1 MKINKKIFFAIP
13 FVVAIVLFI
22 ALYAHFNM
30 EDSDSF
36 TSSER
41 KWLQANK
48 NTVESIEVINDYPI
62 YGNSGVFDKF
72 ITKLS
77 EATEL
82 EFNKVPYYRGTK
94 TKSNDFGF
102 KIVKEDS
109 DITKNDILLNEDVYV
124 ALGKKERKIDRISDF

>member
-1 MKINKKIFFAIP
+1 MKINKKILFAIP

-22 ALYAHFNM
+22 VLYAHFNM
-30 EDSDSF
+30 EDSNSF

-82 EFNKVPYYRGTK
+82 EFNKVP
-94 TKSNDFGF
+94 
-102 KIVKEDS
+102 
-109 DITKNDILLNEDVYV
+109 
-124 ALGKKERKIDRISDF
+124 